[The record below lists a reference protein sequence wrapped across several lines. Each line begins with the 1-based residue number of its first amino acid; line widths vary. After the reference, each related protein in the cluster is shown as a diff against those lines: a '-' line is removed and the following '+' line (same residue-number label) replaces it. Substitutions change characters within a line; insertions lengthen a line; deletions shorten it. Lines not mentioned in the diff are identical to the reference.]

1 MYNRLK
7 FDNCLSSVYNCD
19 DQLHVH
25 AFLCRYM
32 IFHIFFACVDVLRLV
47 GDEKRVGGIKK
58 EMPIIKPAN
67 AFEGGIH

>member
-1 MYNRLK
+1 MIDHHSYTNS
-7 FDNCLSSVYNCD
+7 LSIC
-19 DQLHVH
+19 
-25 AFLCRYM
+25 
-32 IFHIFFACVDVLRLV
+32 FACVDVLRLV